1 MSDNDDNPGV
11 DLDTGRREV
20 GSFLTLL
27 REINDIEYDITLNG
41 PTDLKIL
48 SKDNKIAALA
58 ERRTTLPNPGDLDN
72 IVLSCPDDTFL
83 EVLMG
88 NLRNA
93 IISFQSW
100 VSKLHNLKKSLLVNR
115 INSLRDDFLI
125 NSHLISDL
133 QEELNRLVESA
144 ILDKIKSL
152 KLFEGLNSE
161 KPSPIFLALAKNRGK
176 GSLNQMRDDT
186 GSKFYSD
193 LDQGEYIAKF
203 FENLYTAPPD
213 EDLVSDTLVE
223 DFLGEAICSSDM
235 VRNSK
240 LTRSEFDMLEQALT
254 VEELDKSINN
264 CNLRSAPGTNGFSN
278 IVIKKCWPF
287 LQLPLHRYALCC
299 YNKGE
304 LTANFRGAGIKLIP
318 KKGECSSIKNWRP
331 ISLLSNMYKI
341 ISRALNSRLEKV
353 VNRICSRAQK
363 GFNSNRYTQE
373 VLINVWETISLVSRI
388 ILMAR

>member
-58 ERRTTLPNPGDLDN
+58 ERRTTLPNPGDLNN

-115 INSLRDDFLI
+115 INSLRDNFLI
-125 NSHLISDL
+125 NSHLILDL

-152 KLFEGLNSE
+152 KLFEGLNSK
-161 KPSPIFLALAKNRGK
+161 KPSPIFLALAKHRGK

-186 GSKFYSD
+186 GSKFNSD

-203 FENLYTAPPD
+203 FESLYRAPRMR
-213 EDLVSDTLVE
+213 T
-223 DFLGEAICSSDM
+223 
-235 VRNSK
+235 
-240 LTRSEFDMLEQALT
+240 
-254 VEELDKSINN
+254 
-264 CNLRSAPGTNGFSN
+264 
-278 IVIKKCWPF
+278 
-287 LQLPLHRYALCC
+287 
-299 YNKGE
+299 
-304 LTANFRGAGIKLIP
+304 
-318 KKGECSSIKNWRP
+318 
-331 ISLLSNMYKI
+331 
-341 ISRALNSRLEKV
+341 
-353 VNRICSRAQK
+353 
-363 GFNSNRYTQE
+363 
-373 VLINVWETISLVSRI
+373 
-388 ILMAR
+388 